1 MARKRLYDYVFAP
14 GGSNTGTIKVPGRW
28 KLSDFLAIFNVTDQ
42 VALFNFGDS
51 NLGGSVSYSSSQ
63 DANFPYHT
71 EGVTTLTLE
80 RDTSGMSASDDLT
93 IYAES
98 QDGAQTIRPWFFG
111 TDAIERLRTSNPQS
125 LIDADFEYGLQ
136 NTKWQSMALNNN
148 VPSIYEQPGSD
159 LTLQTTGYATM
170 LAGDNTIAN
179 SSDTSIALANQG
191 TPVWQANCY
200 ALLVNQTNSVPTS
213 SYLTAAVASANERDI
228 TVNSTTGFS
237 VNDLAVIISDSG
249 TGGTTV
255 NTSITSTATT
265 TLVVVNASAA
275 GIADG
280 DYLVVQTD
288 TSGVFEIMAVTNV
301 STNTLTVVRQRNGSN
316 AGGANI
322 TSGNTVRRVT
332 EVEVVKIDEV
342 HDSTSLFVTRGWYNI
357 PSFDTFTNGSIIQK
371 LSADKEIIKITSESV
386 AVNGAQTITRGAAGT
401 TASANAAATG
411 SLVILLTGIFQA
423 GTSTVPQ
430 IGVNVNDHEIA
441 AGGFVSTVNHV
452 NSNSEGLYF
461 LSTSETHNFFYYPRR
476 YNNLEIGYPLNQYD
490 TVIRKAAA
498 FTGAS
503 IPLSTI
509 TSDTNNPSTITVT
522 TPFAHGLSPG
532 TPILV
537 DLNSGTNQA
546 YGEGPFTMLSIPS
559 PTSFTYQAKTGA
571 AVSGSL
577 AGSVYVKPNAYYIHR
592 PFDGGVGLG
601 TGTPHHGA
609 IAARQSKKYF
619 RYQSGKALMFTSGT
633 LLTTTFDVV
642 AITTDGSSLSAG
654 SNFSIRTDLE
664 HNLQAGATVK
674 LSGVSTGG
682 YNNTYLVESIVD
694 DNTFTVDA
702 VETLASPTPALGP
715 QPRITVTGYHGGAVR
730 AGIFDDQNGVF
741 WEYDGQYLNV
751 VKRSATFQVAGLVS
765 VAAGSNLVTGDTTT
779 KFTEQLKV
787 GDDVVIRGMT
797 HTITSIIDN
806 STMTVVPEFR
816 GVSNQARVKMALVLE
831 QRVRSAKFNH
841 DRVDGTGPSGYNL
854 DVGKMQML
862 GIQYTWYGA
871 GFIDFMVRGPKG
883 EFILCHRMPQN
894 NRNDEAYFR
903 SGNLPVRY
911 EATNMGPRGS
921 LASSITNSDTTLTLV
936 DGEFFPT
943 ASVAVPVYINIE
955 NEVIRYTGKTGN
967 TLTGLTRG
975 ATFTQWVEGASRSF
989 TQGAAA
995 SHNAGA
1001 GVNLLSCTSAPALS
1015 HWGSAMLMDGGF
1027 DEDRG
1032 YSFTFNRANYGLPNA
1047 FGQSQVVFCMRL
1059 APSVSN
1065 TFVGD
1070 LGTRDLIN
1078 RAQMILNDM
1087 RVNIAG
1093 ATPRYLV
1100 EGILNPSNIDPENTV
1115 WTSLNTPA
1123 NGYQPS
1129 FTQFAPSIA
1138 FTGTPVGGLVGR
1150 VRYAT
1155 GGLNYSGTSASNAL
1169 HVTAGYTYS
1178 GLSPT
1183 NIVGSGTGAVMNVT
1197 IYGTGS
1203 AAYTSSKIS
1212 VTVTTAGTGYSP
1224 GDTMKILGNALGGA
1238 TPANDLTL
1246 TVVSVTQGVAGG
1258 ERLFAIPV
1266 DTVNGGFLD
1275 LSAVKQIGNS
1285 AIPGR
1290 GTYPNGPEVL
1300 AIQITCLVTGT
1311 NPTADIQISFTET
1324 QA

>member
-1 MARKRLYDYVFAP
+1 M
-14 GGSNTGTIKVPGRW
+14 
-28 KLSDFLAIFNVTDQ
+28 
-42 VALFNFGDS
+42 
-51 NLGGSVSYSSSQ
+51 
-63 DANFPYHT
+63 
-71 EGVTTLTLE
+71 
-80 RDTSGMSASDDLT
+80 
-93 IYAES
+93 
-98 QDGAQTIRPWFFG
+98 
-111 TDAIERLRTSNPQS
+111 
-125 LIDADFEYGLQ
+125 
-136 NTKWQSMALNNN
+136 
-148 VPSIYEQPGSD
+148 
-159 LTLQTTGYATM
+159 
-170 LAGDNTIAN
+170 
-179 SSDTSIALANQG
+179 
-191 TPVWQANCY
+191 
-200 ALLVNQTNSVPTS
+200 
-213 SYLTAAVASANERDI
+213 
-228 TVNSTTGFS
+228 
-237 VNDLAVIISDSG
+237 
-249 TGGTTV
+249 
-255 NTSITSTATT
+255 
-265 TLVVVNASAA
+265 
-275 GIADG
+275 
-280 DYLVVQTD
+280 VQTD
-288 TSGVFEIMAVTNV
+288 TSGVFEVMAVTNV
-301 STNTLTVVRQRNGSN
+301 STNTVTVIRQRIGCN

-322 TSGNTVRRVT
+322 TSGNPVRRVT
-332 EVEVVKIDEV
+332 KVEVVKVDEV
-342 HDSTSLFVTRGWYNI
+342 HDSTSLFVQRGWYNI
-357 PSFDTFTNGSIIQK
+357 APIDTATNGSIVQK
-371 LSADKEIIKITSESV
+371 LSTDTEIIKITSEST

-401 TASANAAATG
+401 TAISTACATG
-411 SLVILLTGIFQA
+411 SLVILMTGIFMA
-423 GTSTVPQ
+423 GSSNVPQ
-430 IGVNVNDHEIA
+430 VGVNVNDHEIA
-441 AGGFVSTVNHV
+441 AGGFLSTTNHV
-452 NSNSEGLYF
+452 NSNTEGLYF
-461 LSTSETHNFFYYPRR
+461 VSTSEDHNFFYYPRR
-476 YNNLEIGYPLNQYD
+476 YPNLAIGYPLNQYD
-490 TVIRKAAA
+490 TQVRKAAA
-498 FTGAS
+498 FSGAS
-503 IPLSTI
+503 IPL
-509 TSDTNNPSTITVT
+509 TSLSSDGNTPSTITVT
-522 TPFAHGLSPG
+522 TPAAHGLSPG

-546 YGEGPFTMLSIPS
+546 YGEGPFTVLSIPS
-559 PTSFTYQAKTGA
+559 PTTFTYQGKAGA
-571 AVSGSL
+571 AVSGAL

-592 PFDGGVGLG
+592 PFDGGVALG

-664 HNLQAGATVK
+664 HNLQAGATIK

-702 VETLASPTPALGP
+702 VENLASATPALGP

-751 VKRSATFQVAGLVS
+751 VKRSSTFQVAGLVS
-765 VAAGSNLVTGDTTT
+765 VAANSNLVTGDNTT

-797 HTITSIIDN
+797 HTITSITDD

-816 GVSNQARVKMALVLE
+816 GISNQSRVKMALVIE

-841 DRVDGTGPSGYNL
+841 DKIDGTGPSGYNL

-911 EATNMGPRGS
+911 EATNMGPRGQ
-921 LASSITNSDTTLTLV
+921 LAANITNSDTTLTLV
-936 DGEFFPT
+936 DAEFFPD
-943 ASVAVPVYINIE
+943 ASVTVPVYINIE

-989 TQGAAA
+989 TQGSAA
-995 SHNAGA
+995 SHTAGA

-1032 YSFTFNRANYGLPNA
+1032 YSFTFSRANYGLPNS

-1070 LGTRDLIN
+1070 LGNRDLIN

-1087 RVNIAG
+1087 RVNIG
-1093 ATPRYLV
+1093 ATGSPRYLV
-1100 EGILNPSNIDPENTV
+1100 EGILNPSNIDPENTS
-1115 WTSLNTPA
+1115 WTSLNNAA
-1123 NGYQPS
+1123 NGFQPS
-1129 FTQFAPSIA
+1129 FTQFAPAIS
-1138 FTGTPVGGLVGR
+1138 FTGTPTGGLVGR
-1150 VRYAT
+1150 IRSSAS
-1155 GGLNYSGTSASNAL
+1155 GGVNYSGTKAANAL
-1169 HVTAGYTYS
+1169 HVSTGYTYS
-1178 GLSPT
+1178 GLTPT
-1183 NIVGSGTGAVMNVT
+1183 NIVGSGSGAVLNVT
-1197 IYGTGS
+1197 LYGTTS
-1203 AAYTSSKIS
+1203 AAYSSTNTA
-1212 VTVTTAGTGYSP
+1212 VTVTTTGSGYSV
-1224 GDTMKILGNALGGA
+1224 GDTMKILGTSLGGA

-1246 TVVSVTQGVAGG
+1246 TVVSVAQGVTGG

-1266 DTVNGGFLD
+1266 DTLNGGFLD
-1275 LSAVKQIGNS
+1275 LSKVKQIGNS

-1311 NPTADIQISFTET
+1311 TPTADIQISFTET

>member
-1 MARKRLYDYVFAP
+1 MARKRIYDYAFTP
-14 GGSNTGTIKVPGRW
+14 GGSNTGTIKVPGRF

-42 VALFNFGDS
+42 IALFNFGDS
-51 NLGGSVSYSSSQ
+51 NLGGTVSYSSSQ

-80 RDTSGMSASDDLT
+80 KDTSGMSAGDDLT
-93 IYAES
+93 IYIES
-98 QDGAQTIRPWFFG
+98 QDGAQTVRPWFFG

-159 LTLQTTGYATM
+159 LVLQTTGYATM
-170 LAGDNTIAN
+170 LAGDDTIAN
-179 SSDTSIALANQG
+179 SSDTSIRLANQG
-191 TPVWQANCY
+191 TPVWAANCY

-213 SYLTAAVASANERDI
+213 NYITSAITSANQRDI
-228 TVNSTTGFS
+228 TVNSTSGF
-237 VNDLAVIISDSG
+237 VAGDLAVIMSDAG

-265 TLVVVNASAA
+265 TLVVVSASTA
-275 GIADG
+275 GIVDG
-280 DYLVVQTD
+280 DYLVVQTN

-322 TSGNTVRRVT
+322 SSGNTVRRVSK
-332 EVEVVKIDEV
+332 VEIVRIDEV
-342 HDSTSLFVTRGWYNI
+342 HDSTSLFVQRGWHNI
-357 PSFDTFTNGSIIQK
+357 AAMDSATNGSVIQK
-371 LSADKEIIKITSESV
+371 LSTDTEIIKITSESTT
-386 AVNGAQTITRGAAGT
+386 VNGAQTITRGAAGT
-401 TASANAAATG
+401 TAISTACATG
-411 SLVILLTGIFQA
+411 SLVILMTGIFMA
-423 GTSTVPQ
+423 GSSNVPQ
-430 IGVNVNDHEIA
+430 VGINANDHEIP
-441 AGGFVSTVNHV
+441 AGGFVSTVNHT
-452 NSNSEGLYF
+452 NSNTEGLYF
-461 LSTSETHNFFYYPRR
+461 VSTSEDHNLFYYPRR
-476 YNNLEIGYPLNQYD
+476 YPNLPIGYPLNQYD
-490 TVIRKAAA
+490 SVVRKAAA
-498 FTGAS
+498 FSGAS
-503 IPLSTI
+503 IPLTSI
-509 TSDTNNPSTITVT
+509 TSDSGTPSTITVT
-522 TPFAHGLSPG
+522 TPAAHGLSPG

-546 YGEGPFTMLSIPS
+546 YGEGPFTVLSIPS
-559 PTSFTYQAKTGA
+559 PTSFTYQAKSGA

-592 PFDGGVGLG
+592 PFDGGVALG

-633 LLTTTFDVV
+633 LLTTTFDVT
-642 AITTDGSSLSAG
+642 AITTDGSSLSPG
-654 SNFSIRTDLE
+654 SDFNITTDLE
-664 HNLQAGATVK
+664 HNLQAGATIK

-682 YNNTYLVESIVD
+682 YNNTYVVQAIVD
-694 DNTFTVDA
+694 DTTITVEA
-702 VETLASPTPALGP
+702 VDTLASATPSLGP

-765 VAAGSNLVTGDTTT
+765 VASGSNLVTGDNTT
-779 KFTEQLKV
+779 KFTDQLKV

-816 GVSNQARVKMALVLE
+816 GVSNQSRVKMALVIE

-841 DRVDGTGPSGYNL
+841 DRVDGTGPSGYTL

-911 EATNMGPRGS
+911 EATNMGPRGA
-921 LASSITNSDTTLTLV
+921 LASSITAGDTTLTLI
-936 DGEFFPT
+936 DGEFFPQ

-989 TQGAAA
+989 TQGSAA
-995 SHNAGA
+995 SHDAGA

-1032 YSFTFNRANYGLPNA
+1032 YSFTFNRANYGLPNTVGLAQVA
-1047 FGQSQVVFCMRL
+1047 FVMRL

-1087 RVNIAG
+1087 RVNIG
-1093 ATPRYLV
+1093 DSGTPRYLV
-1100 EGILNPSNIDPENTV
+1100 EGILNPSNIDPEATT
-1115 WTSLNTPA
+1115 WTSLNNAA
-1123 NGYQPS
+1123 NGFQPS
-1129 FTQFAPSIA
+1129 FTQFAGAVS
-1138 FTGTPVGGLVGR
+1138 FTGTPIGGLVGR
-1150 VRYAT
+1150 TRYSAS
-1155 GGLNYSGTSASNAL
+1155 GGVNYSGTKAAQAL
-1169 HVTAGYTYS
+1169 ATTVYS

-1183 NIVGSGTGAVMNVT
+1183 NVVGSGSGAVLAIT
-1197 IYGTGS
+1197 LYGTGGGV
-1203 AAYTSSKIS
+1203 AYTSSNTS
-1212 VTVTTAGTGYSP
+1212 VTVTTVGSGYAV
-1224 GDTMKILGNALGGA
+1224 GDSVKILGTALGGS
-1238 TPANDLTL
+1238 TPTHDLTL
-1246 TVVSVTQGVAGG
+1246 TITSVTQSVSGG
-1258 ERLFAIPV
+1258 ERLFAVPV
-1266 DTVNGGFLD
+1266 DTKNGGLLD
-1275 LSAVKQIGNS
+1275 LTKVKQIGNS
-1285 AIPGR
+1285 SIPGR

-1300 AIQITCLVTGT
+1300 AIQITCLVAGT
-1311 NPTADIQISFTET
+1311 APTADIQISYTET